1 MNTERETNRML
12 QLGVDNIITD
22 MPVLVKNYL
31 YDPIEED
38 TLTISALH

>member
-31 YDPIEED
+31 YDLIED
-38 TLTISALH
+38 TLIISALH